1 LREVYKEE
9 VVEQE
14 IDVEEESILVVWE
27 SIDEAVE

>member
-9 VVEQE
+9 VVEQAV
-14 IDVEEESILVVWE
+14 DVEEESILVVWE